1 MAFLR
6 SKRGYISML
15 RDWLKYLGAYD
26 RVMYGTDWPLANV
39 NDYISFVKGFIPEAH
54 WDDVFFNNA
63 NRIYKLG
70 L

>member
-1 MAFLR
+1 
-6 SKRGYISML
+6 
-15 RDWLKYLGAYD
+15 
-26 RVMYGTDWPLANV
+26 MYGTDWPLANV